1 MKVRQNDENCHKTMK
16 SKETANKDSHVVHSP
31 AKDSEK
37 RSKAL
42 EAKCIETHACRPN
55 EVTPNRI

>member
-1 MKVRQNDENCHKTMK
+1 MK

-37 RSKAL
+37 HWKLNA
-42 EAKCIETHACRPN
+42 
-55 EVTPNRI
+55 